1 MTALAHVHTARQG
14 SSPAAVAPA
23 TRHARAAQPVPKLRY
38 IVVVLTGIFA
48 ILGIQLLLSIAVSGG
63 AYEIAALK
71 GEMRTSQQELQI
83 VAEDINAL
91 VAPSTLA
98 GLATAMGMVADNN
111 PAYLKL
117 STGEVLGEAVPAA
130 ANGSSVMYS
139 VTGGGETLTTPAIV
153 DSVLRSVALAQTSTE
168 EEILD
173 VASQQVVAESVT
185 PVTPQATTPVATAV
199 TPIEPTPAPQPVK
212 RYGGTIPSPI
222 TR

>member
-1 MTALAHVHTARQG
+1 MTALAHVHTERQG
-14 SSPAAVAPA
+14 SSTARLAPA
-23 TRHARAAQPVPKLRY
+23 TRHAPAAQPVPKLRY

-71 GEMRTSQQELQI
+71 GEMRKSQQELQI

-117 STGEVLGEAVPAA
+117 STGEVIGEAVPAA
-130 ANGSSVMYS
+130 ANGSSLMYS

-153 DSVLRSVALAQTSTE
+153 DSVLRSVALAQTATEE
-168 EEILD
+168 EEILE
-173 VASQQVVAESVT
+173 ASSAQVVADTAT
-185 PVTPQATTPVATAV
+185 PVTTAVATPM
-199 TPIEPTPAPQPVK
+199 TPIEPKPAPAPVQ